1 MINGR
6 SHQYH
11 RDEARNGQSLTNST
25 TILSPHIRN
34 HPNKPSLLTSQ
45 YLALT
50 PPHKFS
56 FHKQQTLFSSPSPHN
71 CGPDLL
77 IHTHSPNPPYS
88 AKPPDPRAR
97 SDRTS
102 GSFRARWDA
111 LDRWLGK
118 VNCFVILKKRC
129 FWAAVGV
136 RLGVCSAVGEVTSR
150 GRGVVGEER
159 RRGGDGVGGVS
170 ESSISST
177 VMAVGF
183 LLVLSGV

>member
-1 MINGR
+1 MVI
-6 SHQYH
+6 
-11 RDEARNGQSLTNST
+11 A
-25 TILSPHIRN
+25 
-34 HPNKPSLLTSQ
+34 
-45 YLALT
+45 
-50 PPHKFS
+50 
-56 FHKQQTLFSSPSPHN
+56 
-71 CGPDLL
+71 
-77 IHTHSPNPPYS
+77 
-88 AKPPDPRAR
+88 
-97 SDRTS
+97 
-102 GSFRARWDA
+102 
-111 LDRWLGK
+111 
-118 VNCFVILKKRC
+118 FVILKKRC